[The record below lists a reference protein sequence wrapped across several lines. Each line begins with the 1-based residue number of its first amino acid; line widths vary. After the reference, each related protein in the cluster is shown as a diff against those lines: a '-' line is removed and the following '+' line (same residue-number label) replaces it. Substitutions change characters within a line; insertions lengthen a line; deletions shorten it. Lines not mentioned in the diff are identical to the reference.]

1 MPATTIR
8 RPAVAGQFYPDD
20 PYTLEKTVD
29 AFLET
34 AGVQPAPG
42 RVVTIVSPHAGYV
55 YSGPT
60 AGHAFARVRGKRPKR
75 VVLLGCSHRYAIDTA
90 SVFTT
95 GEFDT
100 PLGPFQIDE
109 PFARELALAL
119 DSVSIEPHLLE
130 HSLEVQLPF
139 LARAIGF
146 VPIVPVLFG
155 SPAGP
160 WHARIGEVLAR
171 MLDASDLVITSTDL
185 SHYLNEPSANAIDH
199 RSIDAVLGKDWRA
212 YAQCIQEKTC
222 SMCGAAAVT
231 AAMSLARAR
240 HAEDWKLLD
249 YRTSAAVSGD
259 RNRVV
264 GYAAISME
272 RAA

>member
-29 AFLET
+29 SFLDT
-34 AGVQPAPG
+34 AQVQPAPG
-42 RVVTIVSPHAGYV
+42 RVVTIVSPHAGYI

-60 AGHAFARVRGKRPKR
+60 AGHAFARVRGKHPKR

-90 SVFTT
+90 SVFTV

-100 PLGPFQIDE
+100 PLGPFPIDE
-109 PFARELALAL
+109 TFAKALAAAL
-119 DSVSIEPHLLE
+119 ESVSVEPHLME

-139 LARAIGF
+139 LARAVGF

-155 SPAGP
+155 SPAGH
-160 WHARIGEVLAR
+160 WHARIGGVLAR
-171 MLDASDLVITSTDL
+171 MLDDGDLVVTSTDL
-185 SHYLNEPSANAIDH
+185 SHYLNESSANAIDH
-199 RSIDAVLGKDWRA
+199 RSIDTVLTKDWRA
-212 YAQCIQEKTC
+212 YAQGIHEKSC

-231 AAMSLARAR
+231 AAMTFARAR
-240 HAEDWKLLD
+240 HADDWKLLD
-249 YRTSAAVSGD
+249 YRTSAAASGD
-259 RNRVV
+259 HSRVV

>member
-29 AFLET
+29 AFLDT
-34 AGVQPAPG
+34 ATVQPAPG
-42 RVVTIVSPHAGYV
+42 RVVTIVSPHAGYI

-60 AGHAFARVRGKRPKR
+60 AGHAFARVRGKHPKR

-90 SVFTT
+90 SVFTV

-100 PLGPFQIDE
+100 PLGPFPIDE
-109 PFARELALAL
+109 AFAKELAAAL
-119 DSVSIEPHLLE
+119 ESVSVGPHLME

-171 MLDASDLVITSTDL
+171 MLDASDLVVTSTDL
-185 SHYLNEPSANAIDH
+185 SHYLNESSANAIDR
-199 RSIDAVLGKDWRA
+199 RSIDAVLAKDWQA
-212 YAQCIQEKTC
+212 YAQHIRDKSC
-222 SMCGAAAVT
+222 SMCGAAAMT

-240 HAEDWKLLD
+240 RAEDWKLLD
-249 YRTSAAVSGD
+249 YRTSAAASGD
-259 RNRVV
+259 FKRVV